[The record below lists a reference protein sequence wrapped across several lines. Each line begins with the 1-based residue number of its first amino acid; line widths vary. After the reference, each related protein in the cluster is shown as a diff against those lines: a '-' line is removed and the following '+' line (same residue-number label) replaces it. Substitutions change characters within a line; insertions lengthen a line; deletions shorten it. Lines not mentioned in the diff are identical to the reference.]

1 VKTDLILL
9 LAVLAFVQAQT
20 APRVT
25 PLGTQQP
32 KPANRPEKKPEP
44 DNKEKPAVVVE
55 RAIDAHGGRQALN
68 SIHDS
73 VAEGTLTF
81 FSGKSSTNTIDVTV
95 IRKGTS
101 RLQRVLKRG
110 DGEVRQGSDGTSTW
124 ESFDG
129 MTALA
134 PAGLAGNY
142 IESQTVRTVDIL
154 FDTQSRG
161 LEIRDAGG
169 KANARVLEVDPP
181 GQGRQSSPT
190 RYSIDEATSRVTR
203 IEFITGEAKDIL
215 GRTVPTTESYV
226 FSDFRIVQGVP
237 TPFRIE
243 RYIDGLKIE
252 ETQFTSVRY
261 NTSVKDEVFKP

>member
-1 VKTDLILL
+1 MKPYLL
-9 LAVLAFVQAQT
+9 LAILAFGQPQ

-25 PLGTQQP
+25 PLGTQRP
-32 KPANRPEKKPEP
+32 KSANHPEKKPEP
-44 DNKEKPAVVVE
+44 GNREKPAEVVA
-55 RAIDAHGGRQALN
+55 RALNAHGGRQALT
-68 SIHDS
+68 SVHDS
-73 VAEGTLTF
+73 IAEGTLTF
-81 FSGKSSTNTIDVTV
+81 FAGNSSAHTLDVTV

-101 RLQRVLKRG
+101 RIQRVLKQG

-142 IESQTVRTVDIL
+142 IESQTVRTIDAL
-154 FDTQSRG
+154 FDTQNRG

-169 KANARVLEVDPP
+169 KANARVLEVNPP

-203 IEFITGEAKDIL
+203 IEFKTGEAKDLL
-215 GRTVPTTESYV
+215 GKIVPTTESYV
-226 FSDFRIVQGVP
+226 FSDFRTIQGVP

-243 RYIDGLKIE
+243 RYVDGLKIE